1 MYNRKIVP
9 TNFKVPEKYETDTF
23 LLTPLNVNDLIQD
36 YEAVMVSVGHL
47 KGLMD
52 QSVWPEG
59 LTIEDNLVDLG
70 WHQREFSLAHSFAYA
85 VRGTQN
91 KTYLGCCYIYPSN
104 DRRFEIQVFYWIR
117 EDRNPEVLEM
127 QLGKCLRDWLKTSW
141 PFCTVDYPG
150 RV

>member
-9 TNFKVPEKYETDTF
+9 VNFKVPERYETEMF

-52 QSVWPEG
+52 PSTWPEG

-70 WHQREFSLAHSFAYA
+70 WHQREFSLVHSFEYA
-85 VRGTQN
+85 VREREE

-104 DRRFEIQVFYWIR
+104 DSKFHTQVHFWVRQDKNPDTHEFIR
-117 EDRNPEVLEM
+117 
-127 QLGKCLRDWLKTSW
+127 
-141 PFCTVDYPG
+141 
-150 RV
+150 